1 MLGRT
6 VFALLF
12 LVVATQAGCRGSS
25 APGAPAANA
34 AASALTSVTQ
44 PEGTLPF
51 WLQFDLDP
59 AHANARCGAPFTLHG
74 VEDVQLTDLRFFVSE
89 VVLLAADGTEHPA
102 TIQPIAPF
110 QNAAVALIDM
120 EDGSGRCVSG
130 DADVH
135 TTLQLWAPAD
145 IDFHGVAFSLGVP
158 FAQNHADPM
167 TAPAPL
173 DRTAMHWTWQ
183 AGYKFIRAGFFSSVG
198 PWQLHVGS
206 AGCEGTVGDVI
217 ACSTPNRARI
227 VLNGALGTASTIFVN
242 PTALLPAAAMNPEA
256 PRAVRDGCMADLG
269 DEGCTESLAA
279 MGVSPSP
286 QQLFRLLVN

>member
-6 VFALLF
+6 VSALLF
-12 LVVATQAGCRGSS
+12 FVVAAHSGCRGSS
-25 APGAPAANA
+25 ATAPPAATE

-44 PEGTLPF
+44 PEGTVPF
-51 WLQFDLDP
+51 WLQFDFDP
-59 AHANARCGAPFTLHG
+59 AHPNARCGAPTTLHG

-110 QNAAVALIDM
+110 QNASVALIDM
-120 EDGSGRCVSG
+120 EDGSGRCVAG
-130 DADVH
+130 DSDVH
-135 TTLQLWAPAD
+135 TTLEMWAPAD
-145 IDFHGVAFSLGVP
+145 IEFHGVAFSLGVP

-167 TAPAPL
+167 AAPAPL

-227 VLNGALGTASTIFVN
+227 VLNGALGSIPTIFVN
-242 PTALLPAAAMNPEA
+242 PAALVPAAAMDPEA
-256 PRAVRDGCMADLG
+256 ARAVRDGCMADLG
-269 DEGCTESLAA
+269 DEGCPEALAA
-279 MGVSPSP
+279 MGLADTP
-286 QQLFRLLVN
+286 QQLFRLMGR